1 MSLKEQIQADLIAAL
16 KAKEDLKLQTL
27 RMLSA
32 ALHNEEIAKGGEL
45 DEDATN
51 AVIRR
56 EVKKRKEAAESFRAG
71 GRPEQG
77 DKEEAEG
84 KILEMY
90 LPQMMDETAVAK
102 IVDEEVAANPG
113 AQMGQ
118 IIGAVIK
125 KTAGRADGSMISRLV
140 NQKLKG

>member
-1 MSLKEQIQADLIAAL
+1 MSLKEQIQADLTAAL
-16 KAKEDLKLQTL
+16 KAREDLKLQTL

-45 DEDATN
+45 DEAATH

-71 GRPEQG
+71 GRAEQG

-84 KILEMY
+84 KILEVY
-90 LPQMMDETAVAK
+90 LPQLMDEAAVAK
-102 IVDEEVAANPG
+102 IVEEEIAANPG
-113 AQMGQ
+113 AQLGQ

-125 KTAGRADGSMISRLV
+125 RTAGQADGTVVAKLV

>member
-1 MSLKEQIQADLIAAL
+1 MTLKEQISSDL
-16 KAKEDLKLQTL
+16 KEAMKSRDDLKLQTL

-45 DEDATN
+45 DEAATH

-71 GRPEQG
+71 GRAEQG

-84 KILEMY
+84 KILEIY
-90 LPQMMDETAVAK
+90 LPQLMNEAEVLK
-102 IVDEEVAANPG
+102 IVEEEIAANPG
-113 AQMGQ
+113 AQLGQ
-118 IIGAVIK
+118 IIGAVMK
-125 KTAGRADGSMISRLV
+125 RAAGQADGTAVARLV

>member
-1 MSLKEQIQADLIAAL
+1 MALKDQIQADLTAAM

-32 ALHNEEIAKGGEL
+32 ALHNEEIAKGAAL
-45 DEDATN
+45 DESATH

-56 EVKKRKEAAESFRAG
+56 EVKKRKEAAESFRNG

-77 DKEEAEG
+77 DKEEAES
-84 KILEMY
+84 KILEVY
-90 LPQMMDETAVAK
+90 LPQMMDESAVEK

-113 AQMGQ
+113 AQTGQ
-118 IIGAVIK
+118 IIGAVMK
-125 KTAGRADGSMISRLV
+125 RTAGQADGGVVSKLV
-140 NQKLKG
+140 NQKLKS

>member
-1 MSLKEQIQADLIAAL
+1 MALKDQIQSDLTAAL
-16 KAKEDLKLQTL
+16 KAREDLKLQTL

-45 DEDATN
+45 DETATH

-77 DKEEAEG
+77 DKEEAES
-84 KILEMY
+84 KILEVY
-90 LPQMMDETAVAK
+90 LPQMMDESAVAK
-102 IVDEEVAANPG
+102 IVDEELAANPG
-113 AQMGQ
+113 AQIGV
-118 IIGAVIK
+118 IIGAVMK
-125 KTAGRADGSMISRLV
+125 RTDGSADGGVVAKLV

>member
-1 MSLKEQIQADLIAAL
+1 MSLKEQIQADLTQAM
-16 KAKEDLKLQTL
+16 KAREDLKLQTL

-45 DEDATN
+45 DEAATH

-56 EVKKRKEAAESFRAG
+56 EVKKRKEAAESFRSG

-84 KILEMY
+84 KILENY
-90 LPQMMDETAVAK
+90 LPQMMAEADVLK
-102 IVDEEVAANPG
+102 IVEEEIAANPG

-118 IIGAVIK
+118 IIGMVLK
-125 KTAGRADGSMISRLV
+125 RTAGSADGGVVSKLV

>member
-1 MSLKEQIQADLIAAL
+1 MTLKEQIQADLTAAL
-16 KAKEDLKLQTL
+16 KAKDDLKLQTL

-45 DEDATN
+45 DEPTTH

-56 EVKKRKEAAESFRAG
+56 ELKKRKEAAESFRAG
-71 GRPEQG
+71 GRAEQG

-84 KILEMY
+84 KILEAY
-90 LPQMMDETAVAK
+90 LPPMMDEMALMK
-102 IVDEEVAANPG
+102 IVEEEVAANPG

-118 IIGAVIK
+118 IIGAVMK
-125 KTAGRADGSMISRLV
+125 RTGGAADGGVVSRLV
-140 NQKLKG
+140 RERTN

>member
-1 MSLKEQIQADLIAAL
+1 MDLKQQIQADLTAAM

-45 DEDATN
+45 DEPTTH

-56 EVKKRKEAAESFRAG
+56 EVKKRKEAAESFRSG
-71 GRPEQG
+71 NRPEQA
-77 DKEEAEG
+77 DKEETEA
-84 KILEMY
+84 KILEVY
-90 LPQMMDETAVAK
+90 LPQMMDEAEVMK

-118 IIGAVIK
+118 IIGAVMK
-125 KTAGRADGSMISRLV
+125 RTAGQADGGVVSKLV

>member
-1 MSLKEQIQADLIAAL
+1 MNLKDQIQSDLTAAM

-32 ALHNEEIAKGGEL
+32 ALHNEEIAKGDEL
-45 DEDATN
+45 DESTIH

-56 EVKKRKEAAESFRAG
+56 EVKKRKEAAESFRLG
-71 GRPEQG
+71 GRTEQS

-84 KILEMY
+84 KILEVY
-90 LPQMMDETAVAK
+90 LPQMMDEAAVAK
-102 IVDEEVAANPG
+102 IVEEEVAANPD

-125 KTAGRADGSMISRLV
+125 RTAGNADGAVVSKLV
-140 NQKLKG
+140 NQKFKG